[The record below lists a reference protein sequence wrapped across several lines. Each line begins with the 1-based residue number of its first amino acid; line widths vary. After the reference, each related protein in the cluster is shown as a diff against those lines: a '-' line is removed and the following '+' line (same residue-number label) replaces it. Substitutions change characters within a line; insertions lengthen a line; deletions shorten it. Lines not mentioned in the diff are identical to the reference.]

1 MLWIEL
7 KIPSQIHAEASV
19 KKPDLVDS
27 KSANMSSLTTAA
39 TMTAMIAAK
48 MTNFHAFSRS
58 AIRVIFLKYT
68 EVCFPKPTLLIET
81 AAFLS
86 QEFIDIEVCSAFAAL
101 IIGIDL
107 LHDILQ
113 TVDAEVLERLIRR
126 SEERQMTRVIR

>member
-7 KIPSQIHAEASV
+7 KIPSQIHDEASV

-27 KSANMSSLTTAA
+27 KLSNMSSLTTAA
-39 TMTAMIAAK
+39 TMMAMIAAK
-48 MTNFHAFSRS
+48 TTNFHAFSRS

-68 EVCFPKPTLLIET
+68 EVCFPKPTLLIKT
-81 AAFLS
+81 AAFLC
-86 QEFIDIEVCSAFAAL
+86 QEFVDIIIGSALAAL

-107 LHDILQ
+107 LHDVLQ
-113 TVDAEVLERLIRR
+113 AVDAEILECVIGR